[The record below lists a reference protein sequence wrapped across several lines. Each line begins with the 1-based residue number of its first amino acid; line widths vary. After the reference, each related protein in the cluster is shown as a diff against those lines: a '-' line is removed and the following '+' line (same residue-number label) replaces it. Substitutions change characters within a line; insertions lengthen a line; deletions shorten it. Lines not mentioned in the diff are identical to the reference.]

1 MPFRPARLWHHA
13 SAIMKTAR
21 RLLLAGSLLLV
32 AFVPLAASAAT
43 RVWTG
48 AGGSALWSNGT
59 NWDGGVAP
67 KSGDDLVFA
76 GQSSQNDLTG
86 LSLGSITVTA
96 GSPVVSGNSV
106 SAGAVHVTGGKLILT
121 RSQISGTANI
131 TVDGGTVMLDRT
143 DAGNI
148 TVNSGAL
155 EVTSQHG
162 LSSAASLTLGP
173 SAQFV
178 ADVYGTQWDPYVDY
192 LVVHG
197 NVSLGG
203 STLVLN
209 VMHGLPIQPQL
220 LIHNMGGNP
229 VSGSFAAL
237 SDSEIFIH
245 TLMAFRI
252 GYHGGSSGNDVPLV
266 LLAATD
272 TWLSSS
278 QTSLYGMP
286 VTITA
291 NVKTGNW
298 GFNAGPLSGT
308 VEFFDGA
315 TSLGSATVN
324 NGLASLTTYTLA
336 PGTHTITSH
345 FSGGGNFGPNDGH
358 PLTHVVQPGQVAT
371 TTTLADLPLTAYA
384 GQPSTLIA
392 VVRTAGITPTAGS
405 VTFFDGGTA
414 LGTAPIDS
422 TGRATLT
429 TTLPP
434 GAHMIYASYIGS
446 GIFNPSTS
454 NTVTQSVAPAVPTQT
469 ALSVS
474 SNPAPAGA
482 PLLLRATV
490 VATNGAPQGMVSFMD
505 GAQLLGSRNVASDQT
520 AALLVDTLAPG
531 THNLTAQYLGAG
543 GFNTSSS
550 PAIVQQIAANAADC
564 APAILVPPADVFL
577 SADGRATLSVVAAG
591 GEPQSFQWY
600 LGTYPEMTRPFAS
613 TATATLNNTTTPTD
627 VWVLITNACGTTHA
641 SARVNAYTPPRR
653 RAASH

>member
-1 MPFRPARLWHHA
+1 
-13 SAIMKTAR
+13 MKTAR
-21 RLLLAGSLLLV
+21 RLLLPGSLLLV
-32 AFVPLAASAAT
+32 AVVTFAAHAAT

-48 AGGSALWSNGT
+48 AGGNALWSNAA

-67 KSGDDLVFA
+67 KGGDDLVFA
-76 GQSSQNDLTG
+76 GQSTQNDLTG
-86 LSLGSITVTA
+86 LSVASITVTA
-96 GSPVVSGNSV
+96 GAPVVSGNSV
-106 SAGAVHVTGGKLILT
+106 TAGAVHVAGGKLTLT
-121 RSQISGTANI
+121 RSQITGTTNI
-131 TVDGGTVMLDRT
+131 TVDSGTLMLDHT

-155 EVTSQHG
+155 EVTSEHG
-162 LSSAASLTLGP
+162 LSSATSLTLGP

-209 VMHGLPIQPQL
+209 LMHGFPIQPQL

-229 VSGSFAAL
+229 VNGTFAGHA
-237 SDSEIFIH
+237 DGEIFIQS
-245 TLMAFRI
+245 LMAFRV

-266 LLAATD
+266 LLAASD
-272 TWLSSS
+272 TWLSLTPSHS
-278 QTSLYGMP
+278 PSPYGVP
-286 VTITA
+286 LTILA

-315 TSLGSATVN
+315 TSLGSAVVSG
-324 NGLASLTTYTLA
+324 GLASLTTYTLA

-358 PLTHVVQPGQVAT
+358 PLTQVIQLQQLFT
-371 TTTLADLPLTAYA
+371 STTLGDLPLSAYA

-392 VVRTAGITPTAGS
+392 VVRTTGVIPTAGS

-414 LGTAPIDS
+414 IGSAALDS
-422 TGRATLT
+422 TGRAALT

-434 GAHMIYASYIGS
+434 GQHMIYATFGGS

-454 NTVTQSVAPAVPTQT
+454 NTVTESIAPPAPTQT

-490 VATNGAPQGMVSFMD
+490 VANYAAPQGMVNFMD
-505 GAQLLGSRNVASDQT
+505 GAQLLGSANVASDQT
-520 AALLVDTLAPG
+520 ASLMVDTLTPG
-531 THNLTAQYLGAG
+531 MHNLTALYLGAG
-543 GFNTSSS
+543 GFNTSTSS
-550 PAIVQQIAANAADC
+550 AVVQQIAANAADC
-564 APAILVPPADVFL
+564 APSVLVPPSDVFL
-577 SADGRATLSVVAAG
+577 SANGTATLAVVASG
-591 GEPQSFQWY
+591 GDPQSFQWY
-600 LGTYPEMTRPFAS
+600 FGAYPDVTRPFAT
-613 TATATLNNTTTPTD
+613 TATATLINTTTPTD
-627 VWVLITNACGTTHA
+627 VWVLITNACGTAHA
-641 SARVNAYTPPRR
+641 TAHVNAYVPPRR
-653 RAASH
+653 RAARH